1 MCPEYHY
8 SMRVRQLLSRRGKRS
23 EDYSSKMYSLEKR
36 QQRHNE
42 AIVIVKANG
51 NMVLN
56 QIGIVGMKKR
66 QIQGTLDRGNL
77 LKFTTDCGVE
87 DRQ

>member
-1 MCPEYHY
+1 
-8 SMRVRQLLSRRGKRS
+8 
-23 EDYSSKMYSLEKR
+23 MYSLEKR

-56 QIGIVGMKKR
+56 QTGIVGMQKR
-66 QIQGTLDRGNL
+66 HRHTAERESTEIYY
-77 LKFTTDCGVE
+77 
-87 DRQ
+87 

>member
-8 SMRVRQLLSRRGKRS
+8 SMSVRQLLSRREKRS
-23 EDYSSKMYSLEKR
+23 EDYSSKMYSLEMR

-42 AIVIVKANG
+42 AIVIVKASG

-56 QIGIVGMKKR
+56 QTGIAGMQKR
-66 QIQGTLDRGNL
+66 RIQGTLERGNL
-77 LKFTTDCGVE
+77 LKLTTDCGVE
-87 DRQ
+87 DRR

>member
-1 MCPEYHY
+1 
-8 SMRVRQLLSRRGKRS
+8 
-23 EDYSSKMYSLEKR
+23 MYSLEKR